1 VELVEH
7 VKLYN
12 ISSLLVVREED
23 RLVDQLGSLLL
34 GNKLE
39 NICLYQPTSKYCWN
53 LDKYTQVQA
62 FPQLIDFI

>member
-23 RLVDQLGSLLL
+23 RLVYQLGSLLL
-34 GNKLE
+34 GNELE
-39 NICLYQPTSKYCWN
+39 NICLYQPTSK
-53 LDKYTQVQA
+53 
-62 FPQLIDFI
+62 F